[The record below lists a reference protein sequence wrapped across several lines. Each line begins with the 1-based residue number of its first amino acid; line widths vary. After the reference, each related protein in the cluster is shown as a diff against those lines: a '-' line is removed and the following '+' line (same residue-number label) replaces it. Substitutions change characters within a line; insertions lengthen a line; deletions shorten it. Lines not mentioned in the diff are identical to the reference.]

1 MEKTRYQKRKIAKL
15 KAKRKQ
21 FFKKYFFAICT
32 FIGAIFPFGYSYYEK
47 AHDTKFIET
56 YFALE
61 LTNDLHTKLTQNNYS
76 KYYQDMLKFPTLN
89 NVLNQK
95 LLAYADQ
102 GYYVIYLILSQVGN
116 EEAINTKLK
125 LKDSL
130 STKVTELSVDFKLL
144 KNQGFKIP
152 LAICK
157 LEDLAKTTFNFQDC
171 LDPYYEVQEISYR
184 NNHFFLIK

>member
-1 MEKTRYQKRKIAKL
+1 
-15 KAKRKQ
+15 
-21 FFKKYFFAICT
+21 
-32 FIGAIFPFGYSYYEK
+32 
-47 AHDTKFIET
+47 
-56 YFALE
+56 
-61 LTNDLHTKLTQNNYS
+61 
-76 KYYQDMLKFPTLN
+76 MLKFLTLN

-95 LLAYADQ
+95 LLTYADQ

-125 LKDSL
+125 LKDIL
-130 STKVTELSVDFKLL
+130 STKVKELSVDFKLL
-144 KNQGFKIP
+144 KDQGFKIP

-184 NNHFFLIK
+184 NNHFFSNQTNPIRKLNNYIFVIEGNVVSAVGSSFEEKAWYLR